1 MSHANAHKHARYKN
15 AGLDSQ
21 EMRRRRE
28 EEGIQ
33 LRKQK
38 REQQLFKR
46 RNVGGE
52 VGAMVQDDAISSTG
66 QEPDQPGVLAT
77 AHGVITPEMVQAL
90 YSDSVKDQLESTQRF
105 RKLLSRE
112 PNPPIDEVIQTG
124 IIPRFVEFLR
134 TTDNAVLQFEAA
146 WALTN
151 IASGT
156 SQQTRK
162 VIDAGAVPIFVSLLL
177 SEQED
182 VQEQAIWA
190 LGNIAGD
197 SPECRDYVLD
207 QGILSPLLTLLTKST
222 RLSMTRNAVWAL
234 SNLCRG
240 KNPPPDFTKVSPALP
255 VLSRLLFHNDADVLA
270 DTCWAL
276 SYLSD
281 GPNDK
286 IQAVIDSG
294 VCRRIVELLMN
305 NQQSVI
311 SAALRAVGNIVT
323 GDDIQTQVII
333 NCGALP
339 CLLQLLS
346 ASKESIRKEA
356 CWTISNITAGNRQQI
371 QAVIDAN
378 IFPVLIDIQSK
389 AEFKTRKE
397 AAWAITNATSGGTAE
412 QVRFLVQQGC
422 IPPLCDL
429 LTVMDSKIVQVALNG
444 LENILRFGEQDS
456 KNTGGPNPYAV
467 IIEEV
472 FGLDKI
478 EFLQS
483 HENMEIYQK
492 AFDIIERY
500 FGTEEEDKDIAPT
513 ADSNQ
518 FTFGSGVEGQQS
530 QQGFNF

>member
-1 MSHANAHKHARYKN
+1 MSAPNAHKHARYKN
-15 AGLDSQ
+15 TGLTGD

-52 VGAMVQDDAISSTG
+52 GGGVQDDAISSSG
-66 QEPDQPGVLAT
+66 MEPDQPGVLAT

-90 YSDSVKDQLESTQRF
+90 YTDNLKDQLESTQRF

-162 VIDAGAVPIFVSLLL
+162 VIEAGAVPIFVGLLL

-222 RLSMTRNAVWAL
+222 RLSMTRNAVWA
-234 SNLCRG
+234 
-240 KNPPPDFTKVSPALP
+240 P
-255 VLSRLLFHNDADVLA
+255 
-270 DTCWAL
+270 
-276 SYLSD
+276 
-281 GPNDK
+281 
-286 IQAVIDSG
+286 
-294 VCRRIVELLMN
+294 
-305 NQQSVI
+305 
-311 SAALRAVGNIVT
+311 
-323 GDDIQTQVII
+323 
-333 NCGALP
+333 
-339 CLLQLLS
+339 
-346 ASKESIRKEA
+346 
-356 CWTISNITAGNRQQI
+356 
-371 QAVIDAN
+371 
-378 IFPVLIDIQSK
+378 
-389 AEFKTRKE
+389 
-397 AAWAITNATSGGTAE
+397 
-412 QVRFLVQQGC
+412 
-422 IPPLCDL
+422 
-429 LTVMDSKIVQVALNG
+429 
-444 LENILRFGEQDS
+444 
-456 KNTGGPNPYAV
+456 
-467 IIEEV
+467 
-472 FGLDKI
+472 
-478 EFLQS
+478 
-483 HENMEIYQK
+483 
-492 AFDIIERY
+492 
-500 FGTEEEDKDIAPT
+500 
-513 ADSNQ
+513 Q
-518 FTFGSGVEGQQS
+518 F
-530 QQGFNF
+530 